1 MTNTLEKII
10 TRFKIYFY
18 RLMSLPNLIYNNKN
32 FDKQNLYGINHH
44 SPMLQ
49 KNATVS
55 FPYYKDEKN
64 PYIVIV
70 LQSTIPNQFV
80 KININGKNIFESGFK
95 NNSMFL
101 VYQLKD
107 FDKHE
112 VKINFEFEKETIQ
125 AFGWKNKILGRKVK
139 YAGAYT
145 ICDVNSQDELQKCL
159 IY

>member
-1 MTNTLEKII
+1 
-10 TRFKIYFY
+10 
-18 RLMSLPNLIYNNKN
+18 
-32 FDKQNLYGINHH
+32 
-44 SPMLQ
+44 MLQ
-49 KNATVS
+49 KNAKVS

-70 LQSTIPNQFV
+70 LQSTIPNQSV
-80 KININGKNIFESGFK
+80 KININDKDVFESGFR

-112 VKINFEFEKETIQ
+112 IEINFEFEKEDIK

-139 YAGAYT
+139 YSGAYT
-145 ICDVNSQDELQKCL
+145 MCDVYSRDELKKCF
-159 IY
+159 ID